1 MNHDSKRGLSAILPD
16 NTTAK
21 PKNEVIEA
29 TEAIHQVATI
39 LESVPERQFKNI
51 MNAVIAIRRT
61 AHGETVDEIGE
72 QLRDLHKH
80 NDQKQKKHR
89 GFWRWK

>member
-1 MNHDSKRGLSAILPD
+1 MNHDSKRGLKAILPD
-16 NTTAK
+16 NSTAK

-61 AHGETVDEIGE
+61 AHDETVEEMGE
-72 QLRDLHKH
+72 QLRDLHKR
-80 NDQKQKKHR
+80 NDQKKRR